1 MKLSNSIK
9 FATIFTMGL
18 VTAGLFKL
26 PEARSSSSPFSGQ
39 YSCLINKNFGGW
51 SQVTTLNHELINAM
65 AYVNFDTGTA
75 QSFGNALNNT
85 GTTNPVGLFE
95 VYLPETVRVT
105 PGPIPNSYV
114 LEFIDANGTTEYIGM
129 PVNSGNSILMTK
141 SDTNAPTA
149 SGICQK
155 I

>member
-1 MKLSNSIK
+1 
-9 FATIFTMGL
+9 MGL
-18 VTAGLFKL
+18 IAASLFKF

-39 YSCLINKNFGGW
+39 YSCILNKNFAGW
-51 SQVTTLNHELINAM
+51 NQVTTLNHETINAM

-85 GTTNPVGLFE
+85 GTTSPVGLFE
-95 VYLPETVRVT
+95 VHLPQTVRVT
-105 PGPIPNSYV
+105 SGPIPNSYIF
-114 LEFIDANGTTEYIGM
+114 EFTEAGGSTEYIGM
-129 PVNSGNSILMTK
+129 PVNSNNSILMTK

-149 SGICQK
+149 SGVCQK